1 MKTNITCIL
10 FLLALSTNAFSQKLP
25 NKQETSVRAPSN
37 IKIDGKST
45 EWNDQF
51 QAYNKATDIYYTLSN
66 DDKFLYLTIQSK
78 YHDIVDK
85 ILRGGIT
92 LTVNHT
98 LQKKDDK
105 HISITYPVLR
115 DADMSA
121 VSNMYARASTSQPD
135 EKQSNYNELNT
146 VLGNKDKTINISGI
160 ESITDPS
167 ISIYNDVDIK
177 AASLFDD
184 KLTYTCEIA
193 IAIKYLNLP
202 NNGMDGFSYQIKV
215 NALDETHRSVAGS
228 GSTAAFPPP
237 VSITI
242 FSTTDFWGVYTLAK
256 K

>member
-1 MKTNITCIL
+1 MKTNIICIL
-10 FLLALSTNAFSQKLP
+10 FLVLSINAFSQKLP
-25 NKQETSVRAPSN
+25 NKQEKSLRAPSN
-37 IKIDGKST
+37 IKIDGKAT
-45 EWNDQF
+45 EWNNMF
-51 QAYNKATDIYYTLSN
+51 QAYNKATDVYYTLSN
-66 DDKFLYLTIQSK
+66 DDKFLYLTVQSK

-105 HISITYPVLR
+105 HISINYPVLR
-115 DADMSA
+115 DADMST
-121 VSNMYARASTSQPD
+121 VSNMYARASTAQPD
-135 EKQSNYNELNT
+135 EKLTSYNELNT
-146 VLGNKDKTINISGI
+146 VLESKDKIINVSGI

-202 NNGMDGFSYQIKV
+202 NDGMDAFSYQIKV
-215 NALDETHRSVAGS
+215 NEPAETHKSVGAS
-228 GSTAAFPPP
+228 GSMALAPPP
-237 VSITI
+237 IAVTS